1 MKHRFPLLLLIFCA
15 VSITQSFAQY
25 NFPDCGTPWNPANAP
40 FNTGDVVSYEGNNYT
55 AKYYTTSTPGSGE
68 WTNNGPCGADAVGPD
83 YAGPQRV
90 IGYLPTWQES
100 WDRAN
105 FNPNAATHINISFL
119 EFIQNNNDYTSG
131 TFSSVAFKQKSV
143 DDVDSVL
150 FELGILDEA
159 HQAGVTVS
167 VALGGAIDYSFLW
180 LMNQY
185 YNDDAKLDEIAELIK
200 AFIVARNLD
209 GVDLDME
216 AWWQD
221 PAVNKMTDEGG
232 RVRGDQWGGT
242 DAGPHPAGLGL
253 TRLAQKL
260 REKMPNK
267 LITAAVFGTS
277 WYGNNYD
284 DEMVQYMDWL
294 GLMTYDFT
302 GSWDASAVGPHSSLY
317 KVPGGYTGQSANN
330 PIYSAE
336 DALEYWMGFAEPAW
350 NHDGGFAVPKAKL
363 AIGVPCYGYDMALPK
378 TNGGNGFEF
387 VPYKD
392 IVAQYPNAATS
403 YDPNFASQKGG
414 YIGQDGKKLYYNT
427 PELAATKINY
437 THDYGHQGVIVW
449 EMTMDAPYNGG
460 SSIMKAMMDAK
471 AAQEGG
477 NSNPSVTLSAPVS
490 ADLGTSVTFTASA
503 SDSDGSVSQVE
514 FFVNGASV
522 GVDASAPYSVS
533 WVASPAG

>member
-1 MKHRFPLLLLIFCA
+1 
-15 VSITQSFAQY
+15 
-25 NFPDCGTPWNPANAP
+25 
-40 FNTGDVVSYEGNNYT
+40 
-55 AKYYTTSTPGSGE
+55 
-68 WTNNGPCGADAVGPD
+68 
-83 YAGPQRV
+83 
-90 IGYLPTWQES
+90 
-100 WDRAN
+100 
-105 FNPNAATHINISFL
+105 
-119 EFIQNNNDYTSG
+119 
-131 TFSSVAFKQKSV
+131 
-143 DDVDSVL
+143 
-150 FELGILDEA
+150 
-159 HQAGVTVS
+159 
-167 VALGGAIDYSFLW
+167 
-180 LMNQY
+180 
-185 YNDDAKLDEIAELIK
+185 
-200 AFIVARNLD
+200 
-209 GVDLDME
+209 
-216 AWWQD
+216 
-221 PAVNKMTDEGG
+221 
-232 RVRGDQWGGT
+232 
-242 DAGPHPAGLGL
+242 
-253 TRLAQKL
+253 
-260 REKMPNK
+260 
-267 LITAAVFGTS
+267 
-277 WYGNNYD
+277 
-284 DEMVQYMDWL
+284 
-294 GLMTYDFT
+294 
-302 GSWDASAVGPHSSLY
+302 
-317 KVPGGYTGQSANN
+317 
-330 PIYSAE
+330 

-533 WVASPAG
+533 WVASPAGVVSVSA